1 MLDRKRVPKIK
12 LEETSGTKVAAD
24 QAFRAYELTGPESEA
39 EYLKRAGAGL
49 YLGNAETG
57 IHGAEVGRC
66 SFRTP
71 LIGTGSS
78 GMGLACAILLQA
90 AFLKKTLEVYQ
101 VTSVVTNWKTL
112 SLDAWL
118 DGQKRILFGAMGNVI
133 LDWERGRPDGAMLAV
148 DLQGLFSA
156 VTDDTLP
163 TWTPETIKAMRMI
176 SFEINNVDVK
186 IHSFS
191 LDMQNVV
198 VAQSD
203 PNAAAVLRSNV
214 MPETEI
220 SHFIITNNTP
230 QITIDPLNVLVATYD
245 WDGLRRA
252 RTEHEIEAV
261 FSDGTD
267 TITVLMP
274 KVQIVE
280 CKTGEREGESTIQYV
295 GQCNHSTGDDAVSIT
310 VTG

>member
-12 LEETSGTKVAAD
+12 LEAISGTKIATD
-24 QAFRAYELTGPESEA
+24 QAVRAYDLTGPESEA
-39 EYLKRAGAGL
+39 EYLRRAGAGL
-49 YLGNAETG
+49 YTGNAEKG
-57 IHGAEVGRC
+57 VHGAELGRC
-66 SFRTP
+66 GFRTP
-71 LIGTGSS
+71 FIGTGSS

-90 AFLKKTLEVYQ
+90 AWLKKTLEVYQ
-101 VTSVVTNWKTL
+101 VTSDVTDWKTL

-118 DGQKRILFGAMGNVI
+118 DGQKKTLFGAMGNVI
-133 LDWERGRPDGAMLAV
+133 LDWERGRPEGAMLGV
-148 DLQGLFSA
+148 DLQGLYSA

-163 TWTPETIKAMRMI
+163 TWSPETIKVMRMI

-198 VAQSD
+198 VPQSD

-220 SHFIITNNTP
+220 SHFIITDNSP

-245 WDGLRRA
+245 FDGLRRA
-252 RTEHEIEAV
+252 GTEHEIEAV

-267 TITVLMP
+267 TVTVLMP

-280 CKTGEREGESTIQYV
+280 CKGGAREGESTIQYV

-310 VTG
+310 VT